1 MNKMQIRYFE
11 EEDILHMVIADG
23 PEARSLELSPTI
35 TVELNDQNEVIGIE
49 ILDASV
55 FLRDSVLDSIQAR
68 TLQLIEAEPA

>member
-23 PEARSLELSPTI
+23 PEARSLELSPKI

-68 TLQLIEAEPA
+68 TLQLIEAQPA

>member
-11 EEDILHMVIADG
+11 EEDVLHMVIADG
-23 PEARSLELSPTI
+23 PEV

>member
-11 EEDILHMVIADG
+11 EEDILHMVITDG

-49 ILDASV
+49 ILDASI
-55 FLRDSVLDSIQAR
+55 FLRDSVLAWIESR